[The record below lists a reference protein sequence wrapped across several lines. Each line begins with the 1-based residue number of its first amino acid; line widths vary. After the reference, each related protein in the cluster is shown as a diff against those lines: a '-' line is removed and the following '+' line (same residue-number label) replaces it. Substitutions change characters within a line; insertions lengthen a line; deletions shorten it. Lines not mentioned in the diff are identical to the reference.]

1 MMTDAGLAASEMRLL
16 PLSSAKINCEKLTD
30 HIFFTFVL
38 KDEPSCAIDKFVRY
52 IELVLYISFTDQRGF
67 ISRREQGATPV
78 GIQFG
83 NNAIDMNSAA
93 SFVYMRE
100 DGPISANDVRDLNA
114 ELANASPSAIIATAL
129 KSVKPGRFAIVSSF
143 GTESAVLLAAAAEV
157 DRSIPVLMIDT
168 GYLFPE
174 TLAYRGQLQEV
185 LGMTDFRTIVP
196 DKQEVAERD
205 PEGELF
211 VTDHD
216 ACCDLRKVR
225 PLGRTL
231 DGFDAWAN
239 GRKRYQSASRA
250 DIPVVELDGPRLK
263 FNPLAHLERGD
274 IVKRFRSLGLP
285 YHPLEKFGFASI
297 GCMPCT
303 SRVAPGEDPRAGR
316 WRGRGKLEC
325 GIHIPAAKA

>member
-1 MMTDAGLAASEMRLL
+1 M
-16 PLSSAKINCEKLTD
+16 
-30 HIFFTFVL
+30 
-38 KDEPSCAIDKFVRY
+38 
-52 IELVLYISFTDQRGF
+52 
-67 ISRREQGATPV
+67 

-83 NNAIDMNSAA
+83 NNAIDMDSAA
-93 SFVYMRE
+93 VHEYRGRDEGF
-100 DGPISANDVRDLNA
+100 SAEYAAELNA
-114 ELANASPSAIIATAL
+114 AHASASPSEIIAAAL

-143 GTESAVLLAAAAEV
+143 GTESAVLLSAAAEV
-157 DRSIPVLMIDT
+157 DRSIPVLKIDT

-174 TLAYRGQLQEV
+174 TLAYRDQLQEV
-185 LGMTDFRTIVP
+185 FGMTDFRTIAP
-196 DKQEVAERD
+196 DVQEVAERD

-211 VTDHD
+211 MTDHD

-225 PLGRTL
+225 PLDRSL

-250 DIPVVELDGPRLK
+250 DIPVVELDGARLK

-274 IVKRFRSLGLP
+274 IVKRFRSLSLP

-316 WRGRGKLEC
+316 WRGSGKLEC
-325 GIHIPAAKA
+325 GIHIAAAKA

>member
-1 MMTDAGLAASEMRLL
+1 
-16 PLSSAKINCEKLTD
+16 
-30 HIFFTFVL
+30 
-38 KDEPSCAIDKFVRY
+38 
-52 IELVLYISFTDQRGF
+52 
-67 ISRREQGATPV
+67 V

-83 NNAIDMNSAA
+83 NDAINIRLAAAFEYRGRNEGFSA
-93 SFVYMRE
+93 E
-100 DGPISANDVRDLNA
+100 SAVELNA
-114 ELANASPSAIIATAL
+114 ALASASPSEIIAAAL

-143 GTESAVLLAAAAEV
+143 GTESAVLLSAAAEV
-157 DRSIPVLMIDT
+157 DRSIPILMIDT

-174 TLAYRGQLQEV
+174 TLAYRDQLQEV

-196 DKQEVAERD
+196 DRQETAQRD

-211 VTDHD
+211 VTDPD

-250 DIPVVELDGPRLK
+250 DIPVVELDDARLK

-316 WRGRGKLEC
+316 WRGSGKLEC
-325 GIHIPAAKA
+325 GIHVAASKA